1 MIAYIHPQSSYA
13 HSPLTYVQAGPVAP
27 NAGAAGS
34 SDVAKSAAPSTAK
47 SGVASDNGGQLAG
60 SAVPGGVN
68 HAPVTG
74 STPQSFS
81 APAKKE

>member
-13 HSPLTYVQAGPVAP
+13 DSPLTYVQAAPVAP
-27 NAGAAGS
+27 NAGAAGQS
-34 SDVAKSAAPSTAK
+34 ETAKSASPSTRP
-47 SGVASDNGGQLAG
+47 GVASDNGGQLAG

-74 STPQSFS
+74 PNPSSFS
-81 APAKKE
+81 GPVKKE

>member
-1 MIAYIHPQSSYA
+1 MIAYIHPQPA
-13 HSPLTYVQAGPVAP
+13 FVSPLTYVQAAPVAP

-34 SDVAKSAAPSTAK
+34 SDAGRSAASSTAK

-60 SAVPGGVN
+60 PAVPGGVN

-74 STPQSFS
+74 PTPPSFS
-81 APAKKE
+81 GPVKKD